1 MPPDTVTWLG
11 IGFVGSWV
19 IIGAYLIRLAV
30 AQREVARRI
39 DELSTKGGN
48 TGHAPPEQAPPLAPP
63 PAPLA

>member
-11 IGFVGSWV
+11 IGFVVSWV

-39 DELSTKGGN
+39 EELDAKGGN
-48 TGHAPPEQAPPLAPP
+48 AGGRPSEQSPPS
-63 PAPLA
+63 APLA